1 GMVRCMRILYDWA
14 RSAGGS
20 LASAEALNSVLAND
34 PALPAGEAAHY
45 WLPMVEAVVES
56 DCDRF
61 EVAFE

>member
-1 GMVRCMRILYDWA
+1 MRILYDWA